1 MKTVLVIN
9 PNTTASM
16 LEGVL
21 SLARSVLPGGVAV
34 HGVSAQRGVAVVST
48 HASYVIASQSVL
60 ETWAHWRSAQMR
72 QAPSARED
80 PAAIVVACFGDPG
93 VLALRELTDIPV
105 YGLAEASLRYA
116 AQTFGS
122 AAIVTSGLPWKP
134 MLAEL
139 IHQRGLSG
147 AHKGTFAIDSTGL
160 AATTDRARF
169 TAAMQ
174 GAIDQAQES
183 GAQSIVL
190 GGAALAGL
198 ASEFRSRLAL
208 LDCVHC
214 TFKAIATQLESPQIH
229 HPAAPQAVPPPI
241 ASAGL
246 TEELASL
253 ILRPRG
259 G

>member
-9 PNTTASM
+9 PNTTAPM

-21 SLARSVLPGGVAV
+21 SVARSVLPAGIAV

-48 HASYVIASQSVL
+48 RASYAIASQSVL
-60 ETWAHWRSAQMR
+60 ETWAHWRAAQMR
-72 QAPSARED
+72 LAPATYED

-93 VLALRELTDIPV
+93 VLALRELTGIPV
-105 YGLAEASLRYA
+105 YGLAEASLRWA
-116 AQTFGS
+116 AREFGGF
-122 AAIVTSGLPWKP
+122 AIVTSGLPWKP

-139 IHQRGLSG
+139 IHQAGLSG
-147 AHKGTFAIDSTGL
+147 PHKGTFAIDSTGL
-160 AATTDRARF
+160 AATADRAGF

-174 GAIDQAQES
+174 AAIDQAQES
-183 GAQSIVL
+183 GAQSIML
-190 GGAALAGL
+190 GGAALAGF
-198 ASEFRSRLAL
+198 APAFRSRIAL

-214 TFKAIATQLESPQIH
+214 AFKAIATQLESP
-229 HPAAPQAVPPPI
+229 AAHRLSPIALPPPI